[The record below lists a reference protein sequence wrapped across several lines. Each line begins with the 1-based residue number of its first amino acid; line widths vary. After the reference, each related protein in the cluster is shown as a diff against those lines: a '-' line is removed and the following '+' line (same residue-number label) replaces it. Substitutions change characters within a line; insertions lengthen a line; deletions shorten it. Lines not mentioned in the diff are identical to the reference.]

1 MHNLVTLYNDS
12 RYRCRV
18 FIWDIM
24 YSSET
29 WGHTRLLLLLLL
41 RYWIAAYSVTTPG
54 LYSCGPNTENTA

>member
-29 WGHTRLLLLLLL
+29 WGHTRLLLLFFFTTKTLLDCS
-41 RYWIAAYSVTTPG
+41 I
-54 LYSCGPNTENTA
+54 